1 MRWSLLEAATVFFLP
16 EHVALGRG
24 VESMWRKLARGYR
37 QFARD
42 APGQRFVDAYE
53 RWKGASRNP
62 ITSLILLMIA
72 LVLIAVGALL
82 ALVPGVP
89 GIVLGVLGLGLI
101 AIRFRRV
108 AIWLDWSE
116 MKGRGIWRRFRRR
129 NVFR

>member
-1 MRWSLLEAATVFFLP
+1 
-16 EHVALGRG
+16 
-24 VESMWRKLARGYR
+24 
-37 QFARD
+37 
-42 APGQRFVDAYE
+42 
-53 RWKGASRNP
+53 
-62 ITSLILLMIA
+62 MIA

-101 AIRFRRV
+101 AVRFRRV

-116 MKGRGIWRRFRRR
+116 MKCRGIWREFRRR